1 LKRQRI
7 FFESEKKKKRQRIE
21 MRGKKRYKDK
31 NVTPFGPFYKKQFE
45 EKKN

>member
-1 LKRQRI
+1 
-7 FFESEKKKKRQRIE
+7 

-45 EKKN
+45 EKKNWSFL